1 MTQFPKTSQL
11 PLYISQNFQKS
22 QDSPIVLM
30 SPQGLIMQ
38 KLMSPR
44 PDPLSPSSKN
54 NEFPKLNFLGWL
66 DNRADSSLSWRQAPK
81 HCIVIKTKRN
91 IPCYTRAAKTATEI
105 TQTGYSTKTSS
116 DWSVCTCHEFFFGT
130 FHVSG
135 MQDKELPKSLRSLA
149 ENVWG
154 FPEDL

>member
-54 NEFPKLNFLGWL
+54 NEFPKLNFLGRL
-66 DNRADSSLSWRQAPK
+66 YNHVDS
-81 HCIVIKTKRN
+81 
-91 IPCYTRAAKTATEI
+91 
-105 TQTGYSTKTSS
+105 
-116 DWSVCTCHEFFFGT
+116 
-130 FHVSG
+130 
-135 MQDKELPKSLRSLA
+135 
-149 ENVWG
+149 
-154 FPEDL
+154 

>member
-30 SPQGLIMQ
+30 SPHIMQ
-38 KLMSPR
+38 KIMSPR

-66 DNRADSSLSWRQAPK
+66 DNRADSW
-81 HCIVIKTKRN
+81 
-91 IPCYTRAAKTATEI
+91 
-105 TQTGYSTKTSS
+105 
-116 DWSVCTCHEFFFGT
+116 
-130 FHVSG
+130 
-135 MQDKELPKSLRSLA
+135 
-149 ENVWG
+149 
-154 FPEDL
+154 